1 MKYVC
6 QICNYVYDEEAEGV
20 PFADLPDD
28 WTLGEKRVS
37 AAASVTLRQKA
48 RRAQK

>member
-28 WTLGEKRVS
+28 CNLPLGGVPKDEF
-37 AAASVTLRQKA
+37 APEEE
-48 RRAQK
+48 

>member
-20 PFADLPDD
+20 PCADLPDD
-28 WTLGEKRVS
+28 RTWPLCGVPKDEF
-37 AAASVTLRQKA
+37 APEEE
-48 RRAQK
+48 